1 MMSPSAIIFFLR
13 LFLVLAGVYLTGV
26 TGNPTWL
33 LIAAIAALATRF
45 VARLFV
51 RSWKDVC

>member
-1 MMSPSAIIFFLR
+1 MSPSAIIFFLR